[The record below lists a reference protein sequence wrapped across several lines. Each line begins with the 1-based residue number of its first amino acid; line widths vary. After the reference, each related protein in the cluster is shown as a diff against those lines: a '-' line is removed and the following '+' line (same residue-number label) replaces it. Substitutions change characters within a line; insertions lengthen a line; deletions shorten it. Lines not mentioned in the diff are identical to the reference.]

1 MDVCITDRPR
11 EGNSVP
17 FEMTQIKELMWRY
30 EWPKA
35 VAVTGALGSGKT
47 EWVLNLALGMK
58 MLGEQVTIADADI
71 INPYFCIRQVVNSL
85 EEKGFKVQTAPGQ
98 AKLADMPVV
107 SAEVDWALSSPG
119 KLMLDIG
126 GDAEGAL
133 ALKQFQKRIIQAGY
147 LLILVVNAYRPQTS
161 TVEKIDLM
169 RRRMEEI
176 CGLKVGALVSNS
188 HLMQETT
195 PQDVLDGFKLVR
207 SAADRMGLPLLY
219 AGTSPA
225 IYDETVEIMKNE
237 NVPVWPV
244 SRYMLLPWEPG
255 AIWATGL
262 PASHHARRILG
273 QDAFQDLSGRRR

>member
-1 MDVCITDRPR
+1 MAAPR
-11 EGNSVP
+11 ARRLEGNSVP
-17 FEMTQIKELMWRY
+17 FEMTQIKELMERY

-47 EWVLNLALGMK
+47 EWVLNLALGLK
-58 MLGEQVTIADADI
+58 SLDEQVTIADADI

-85 EEKGFKVQTAPGQ
+85 EEKGFKVLTAPGQ
-98 AKLADMPVV
+98 AKWADMPVV

-119 KLMLDIG
+119 KLLLDIG

-133 ALKQFQKRIIQAGY
+133 ALKQFQKRIIDAGY

-161 TVEKIDLM
+161 SIERIDLM

-188 HLMQETT
+188 HLMHETT
-195 PQDVLDGFKLVR
+195 PQVVCDGYELVQR
-207 SAADRMGLPLLY
+207 AADRMGLPLLY

-237 NVPVWPV
+237 PVPVWPV

-262 PASHHARRILG
+262 PSKHHGARILG
-273 QDAFQDLSGRRR
+273 RDAYQRLGV